1 MPGFLL
7 HQGAV
12 VLCSHTGQCTPTT
25 VFPRVTVGGMPVV
38 QQPTIYSIA
47 GCVLPPSAGGP
58 CVTGQWITAATRVLV
73 GGIPPLLFDSASVCT
88 PTGTPMQPVSSQ
100 MRTSAQ

>member
-12 VLCSHTGQCTPTT
+12 VLCSHVGQCTPTV
-25 VFPRVTVGGMPVV
+25 VFPRVTVSGQPVV

-47 GCVLPPSAGGP
+47 GCTLPPPAGGP

-73 GGIPPLLFDSASVCT
+73 GGIPPLLFDSSSICA
-88 PTGTPMQPVSSQ
+88 PPGTPMHPVTTQ
-100 MRTSAQ
+100 MRATAQ